1 MAQFLD
7 IDGVRALVNGLYKKI
22 WGQGNIQMS
31 CYRDDADI
39 GAGKPSKWTKDTC
52 DIVFSYNDAK
62 CPTYFCTNYIKRKT
76 TND

>member
-1 MAQFLD
+1 
-7 IDGVRALVNGLYKKI
+7 
-22 WGQGNIQMS
+22 MS

-39 GAGKPSKWTKDTC
+39 GAGKTYKWTKDTC

-76 TND
+76 NND